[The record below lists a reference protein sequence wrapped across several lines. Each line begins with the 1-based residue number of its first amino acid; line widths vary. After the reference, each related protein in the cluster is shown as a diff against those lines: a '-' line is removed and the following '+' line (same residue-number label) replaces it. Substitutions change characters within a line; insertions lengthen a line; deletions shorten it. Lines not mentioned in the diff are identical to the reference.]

1 MKKNKSILITG
12 GCGFVGTNLA
22 IYLQK
27 ELKNY
32 SIYSVD
38 ILKKNYS
45 KFNLDILK
53 KKKIINYKIDIT
65 SDKFLKI
72 KKKFDFIID
81 CSADPAVE
89 DSRKNTIREFNN
101 NLTTTLNIL
110 EKTKKDKSNII
121 FISSSRVYPII
132 ESNRKFQ
139 FRSNSRFDENTTTN
153 GIKSIYGYT
162 KYASELL
169 IEEYSYIFNIKY
181 IINRSGIITGPLQFG
196 KVEQGLISLWLWKH
210 LNNLRLN
217 YIGYGGKGSQIRDI
231 LYVDDFSLLIKKQIL
246 AFSKI
251 KNELFCIGGGKNNS
265 LTLKQLTEKCQKLT
279 KKYPKIK
286 SKPKTSKYDIPIF
299 ISSNK
304 KIKRCYN
311 WVPKTNIDNILKFN
325 LNWLK
330 KDYKKIKKFF
340 K

>member
-27 ELKNY
+27 ELKKF
-32 SIYSVD
+32 SIYTVD
-38 ILKKNYS
+38 ILKKDYS
-45 KFNLDILK
+45 KFNADILK

-65 SDKFLKI
+65 SNKFLKI

-89 DSRKNTIREFNN
+89 DSRKDTVKVFNN
-101 NLTTTLNIL
+101 NLKTTLNIL
-110 EKTKKDKSNII
+110 EKTKNDKSNII
-121 FISSSRVYPII
+121 FISSSRVYPIN
-132 ESNRKFQ
+132 ESNKKF
-139 FRSNSRFDENTTTN
+139 RLKSNFIFDEKTTTD

-169 IEEYSYIFNIKY
+169 IKEYSYIFNIKY

-196 KVEQGLISLWLWKH
+196 KVEQGLISLWIWRH
-210 LNNLRLN
+210 LNNLGLN
-217 YIGYGGKGSQIRDI
+217 YIGYGGKGHQIRDI

-246 AFSKI
+246 SFPKI
-251 KNELFCIGGGKNNS
+251 NNKLFCIGGGKNNS
-265 LTLKQLTEKCQKLT
+265 ITLKKLTEKCQNIT
-279 KKYPKIK
+279 KNYPKIE
-286 SKPKTSKYDIPIF
+286 SVPETSKYDIPVF

-304 KIKRCYN
+304 KIKKFYN
-311 WVPKTNIDNILKFN
+311 WLPKTNINNILEFN
-325 LNWLK
+325 LKWLK
-330 KDYKKIKKFF
+330 KDFKKIKKFF
-340 K
+340 

>member
-1 MKKNKSILITG
+1 MSKNKSILITG

-22 IYLQK
+22 IYLKK
-27 ELKNY
+27 ELKNF

-45 KFNLDILK
+45 KFNLNILK
-53 KKKIINYKIDIT
+53 KKNIVNYKIDIT
-65 SDKFLKI
+65 SNKFLKI

-89 DSRKNTIREFNN
+89 DSRKNTIRVFNN
-101 NLTTTLNIL
+101 NLKTTLNIL

-132 ESNRKFQ
+132 ESNKKF
-139 FRSNSRFDENTTTN
+139 RLKSVSIFDEKTSTN

-169 IEEYSYIFNIKY
+169 IKEYSYIFNIKY

-196 KVEQGLISLWLWKH
+196 KVEQGLISLWLWRH
-210 LNNLRLN
+210 LNKLKLN
-217 YIGYGGKGSQIRDI
+217 YIGYGGRGSQIRDI
-231 LYVDDFSLLIKKQIL
+231 LYIDDFSLLIKKQIL
-246 AFSKI
+246 AFSKTN
-251 KNELFCIGGGKNNS
+251 NELFCIGGGRSNAI
-265 LTLKQLTEKCQKLT
+265 TLKELTEKCRKIT
-279 KKYPKIK
+279 KNNLKIN
-286 SKPKTSKYDIPIF
+286 SVSETSKYDIPFF

-304 KIKRCYN
+304 KIKKIYN
-311 WVPKTNIDNILKFN
+311 WAPKTNINNILKFN
-325 LNWLK
+325 LGWLK
-330 KDYKKIKKFF
+330 KDYKKIKKYF
-340 K
+340 

>member
-1 MKKNKSILITG
+1 MSKNKSILITG

-22 IYLQK
+22 IYLKK
-27 ELKNY
+27 ELKNF

-45 KFNLDILK
+45 KFNLNILK
-53 KKKIINYKIDIT
+53 KKKIVNYKIDIT
-65 SDKFLKI
+65 SKKFLDI

-89 DSRKNTIREFNN
+89 DSRKNTIRVFNN
-101 NLTTTLNIL
+101 NLKTTLNIL

-132 ESNRKFQ
+132 ESNKKF
-139 FRSNSRFDENTTTN
+139 RLKSVSIFDEKTSTD

-169 IEEYSYIFNIKY
+169 IKEYSYIFNIKY

-196 KVEQGLISLWLWKH
+196 KVEQGLISLWLWRH
-210 LNNLRLN
+210 LNKLKLN
-217 YIGYGGKGSQIRDI
+217 YIGYGGRGSQIRDV

-246 AFSKI
+246 AFSKTN
-251 KNELFCIGGGKNNS
+251 NELFCIGGGRSNAI
-265 LTLKQLTEKCQKLT
+265 TLKQLTEKCRKIT
-279 KKYPKIK
+279 KNNFKIN
-286 SKPKTSKYDIPIF
+286 SVSETSKYDIPFF

-304 KIKRCYN
+304 KIKKIYN
-311 WVPKTNIDNILKFN
+311 WAPKTNINNILKFN
-325 LNWLK
+325 LRWLK
-330 KDYKKIKKFF
+330 KDYKKIKKYF
-340 K
+340 

>member
-1 MKKNKSILITG
+1 M
-12 GCGFVGTNLA
+12 
-22 IYLQK
+22 
-27 ELKNY
+27 
-32 SIYSVD
+32 
-38 ILKKNYS
+38 
-45 KFNLDILK
+45 
-53 KKKIINYKIDIT
+53 
-65 SDKFLKI
+65 
-72 KKKFDFIID
+72 
-81 CSADPAVE
+81 
-89 DSRKNTIREFNN
+89 
-101 NLTTTLNIL
+101 

-139 FRSNSRFDENTTTN
+139 LKPNSRFDEKTKTD

-169 IEEYSYIFNIKY
+169 IKEYSYIFNIKY

-196 KVEQGLISLWLWKH
+196 KVEQGLISLWLWRH
-210 LNNLRLN
+210 LNNLKLN

-251 KNELFCIGGGKNNS
+251 NNELFCIGGGQSNS
-265 LTLKQLTEKCQKLT
+265 TTLKELTEKCQNLT
-279 KKYPKIK
+279 KNYPNIK
-286 SKPKTSKYDIPIF
+286 SNSKTSKYDIPYF

-304 KIKRCYN
+304 KIKKFYN
-311 WVPKTNIDNILKFN
+311 WVPKTNINNILKFN
-325 LNWLK
+325 LDWLK

-340 K
+340 

>member
-27 ELKNY
+27 ELKNF

-38 ILKKNYS
+38 ALKKNYS
-45 KFNLDILK
+45 KFNLNVLK

-65 SDKFLKI
+65 SNSFLKI
-72 KKKFDFIID
+72 KKKFNFIID

-89 DSRKNTIREFNN
+89 DSRKNTIRVFNN
-101 NLTTTLNIL
+101 NLKTTLNIL
-110 EKTKKDKSNII
+110 EKSKKDKSNII

-132 ESNRKFQ
+132 ESNRKFKLK
-139 FRSNSRFDENTTTN
+139 SNFRFDEKTTTD

-169 IEEYSYIFNIKY
+169 IKEYSYIFNIKY

-196 KVEQGLISLWLWKH
+196 KVEQGLISLWLWRH
-210 LNNLRLN
+210 LNNLSLK

-231 LYVDDFSLLIKKQIL
+231 LYVDDFSLLIKDQIL
-246 AFSKI
+246 AFSRTY
-251 KNELFCIGGGKNNS
+251 NELFCIGGGVSNS
-265 LTLKQLTEKCQKLT
+265 TTLKKLTKKCQKLT
-279 KKYPKIK
+279 KNYPNII
-286 SKPKTSKYDIPIF
+286 SNPKTSQYDIPLF

-304 KIKRCYN
+304 KIKKFYN

-325 LNWLK
+325 LDWLR

-340 K
+340 

>member
-27 ELKNY
+27 ELKNF
-32 SIYSVD
+32 SIYTVD
-38 ILKKNYS
+38 ILKKDYS
-45 KFNLDILK
+45 KFNADILK

-65 SDKFLKI
+65 SNKFLKI

-89 DSRKNTIREFNN
+89 KSRKDTVRVFNN
-101 NLTTTLNIL
+101 NLKTTLNIL

-121 FISSSRVYPII
+121 FISSSRVYPIN
-132 ESNRKFQ
+132 ESNKKF
-139 FRSNSRFDENTTTN
+139 RLKSNFIFDEKTTTD
-153 GIKSIYGYT
+153 GVKSIYGYT

-169 IEEYSYIFNIKY
+169 IKEYSYIFNVKY

-196 KVEQGLISLWLWKH
+196 KVEQGLISLWIWRH
-210 LNNLRLN
+210 LNNLGLN
-217 YIGYGGKGSQIRDI
+217 YIGYGGKGLQIRDI

-246 AFSKI
+246 SFPKI
-251 KNELFCIGGGKNNS
+251 NNKLFCIGGGKNNS
-265 LTLKQLTEKCQKLT
+265 ITLKKLTEKCQNIT
-279 KKYPKIK
+279 KNYPKIE
-286 SKPKTSKYDIPIF
+286 SVPETSKYDIPVF

-304 KIKRCYN
+304 KIKKFYN
-311 WVPKTNIDNILKFN
+311 WLPKTNINNILEFN
-325 LNWLK
+325 LKWLK
-330 KDYKKIKKFF
+330 KDFKKIKKFF
-340 K
+340 

>member
-1 MKKNKSILITG
+1 MEKNKSILITG

-27 ELKNY
+27 ELKNF

-38 ILKKNYS
+38 ILKKDYS
-45 KFNLDILK
+45 KYNVDILK
-53 KKKIINYKIDIT
+53 KKKIINYRIDIT
-65 SDKFLKI
+65 SNKFLKI

-89 DSRKNTIREFNN
+89 DSRKDTIRVFNN
-101 NLTTTLNIL
+101 NLKTTLNIL

-132 ESNRKFQ
+132 ESNKKF
-139 FRSNSRFDENTTTN
+139 RLKSNSMFDEKTTTD

-169 IEEYSYIFNIKY
+169 IKEYSYIFNIKY

-196 KVEQGLISLWLWKH
+196 KVEQGLTSLWLWRH

-217 YIGYGGKGSQIRDI
+217 YVGYGGKGSQIRDI

-246 AFSKI
+246 GFSKTNN
-251 KNELFCIGGGKNNS
+251 KLFCIGGGKSNS
-265 LTLKQLTEKCQKLT
+265 ITLKQLTEKCQNLT
-279 KKYPKIK
+279 KNYPKIK
-286 SKPKTSKYDIPIF
+286 SIPETSKYDIPLF

-304 KIKRCYN
+304 KIKKYYN
-311 WVPKTNIDNILKFN
+311 WIPKTNINNILKFN
-325 LNWLK
+325 LKWLK

-340 K
+340 